1 MKRTIEPCIKRL
13 MMKHG
18 IKEPVSSK
26 VIPSPAIPHSKPI
39 QRKYTTKKGITL
51 SKDFG

>member
-18 IKEPVSSK
+18 IKEPV
-26 VIPSPAIPHSKPI
+26 A
-39 QRKYTTKKGITL
+39 RLYFETFLG
-51 SKDFG
+51 GRR